1 VSGPGDTLPEEEGH
15 LLPIEPPGELLEI
28 LRKFA
33 RLASLG

>member
-1 VSGPGDTLPEEEGH
+1 MSGSGDTLPEEEGH

-33 RLASLG
+33 ATAFA

>member
-1 VSGPGDTLPEEEGH
+1 LKKRGH

-33 RLASLG
+33 ATAFA